1 MPLEDNPRRL
11 ASRLGAQNRV
21 LARRRRRPGRGRPA
35 PPGQAG
41 PSPGNADDDP
51 AVPLGV
57 WAGRPRNG
65 AFEMRIPSLLKL
77 AAAAGAA
84 FLAACAPAI
93 QSQRDES
100 IPVPQGAT
108 WAWAKDEPGGR
119 VEPAGREDS
128 APRAPRA
135 ARRVPDDPTSARA
148 IPRQRFQ
155 RALEAALVAKG
166 FPKAPDRSQ
175 ADFLLSL
182 AIEGPG
188 RPGPGRVMT
197 GVRIG
202 VYRGGWYRPWG
213 GPWPWGAWL
222 WQPWGFG
229 WYGVPYW
236 GMEGYPVYPVAPR
249 GANVVALLRQ
259 RSSGEVAWRA
269 QYRADAYDLAYLT
282 QRHAQRIAERLV
294 ASLR

>member
-1 MPLEDNPRRL
+1 
-11 ASRLGAQNRV
+11 
-21 LARRRRRPGRGRPA
+21 
-35 PPGQAG
+35 
-41 PSPGNADDDP
+41 
-51 AVPLGV
+51 
-57 WAGRPRNG
+57 
-65 AFEMRIPSLLKL
+65 MRIPSLLRI

-84 FLAACAPAI
+84 SLAACAPAI
-93 QSQRDES
+93 RSQRDES

-119 VEPAGREDS
+119 AGPAGIEDS
-128 APRAPRA
+128 APRTPRA
-135 ARRVPDDPTSARA
+135 GPRVSDDPTSARA

-166 FPKAPDRSQ
+166 LQRVPDRSQ

-188 RPGPGRVMT
+188 RPAPGRAMT
-197 GVRIG
+197 GVSIG
-202 VYRGGWYRPWG
+202 VYGGFGRRGWYRPWG
-213 GPWPWGAWL
+213 GYSPWGAWL

-236 GMEGYPVYPVAPR
+236 GMAPYPVYPVAPR
-249 GANVVALLRQ
+249 GAMIVALLRQ

-269 QYRADAYDLAYLT
+269 QYHADAYDLAYLT
-282 QRHAQRIAERLV
+282 QRHAQDIADRLV